1 MVSDQFETVES
12 SGPIQL
18 LVIAFPG
25 SRFKG
30 EILPQFDRLKQE
42 GIVRILDM
50 LLVRKDAAGNVLSAT
65 ATDLDW
71 EEATA
76 LGAYLGALTGYV
88 EGGREGVDRGAIAG
102 AAELADGHIFDDY
115 DIFRVTRALP
125 DDMTAALLLI
135 EHTWAKPLLD
145 AVSSADGVELLNEWV
160 RPEAVLSIEPSFPQT
175 FPQRD

>member
-1 MVSDQFETVES
+1 MVSDEFETVES

-50 LLVRKDAAGNVLSAT
+50 LLVRKDATGNVLSAT

-115 DIFRVTRALP
+115 DMWPGIQQLVECQQEALKKLLGFSC
-125 DDMTAALLLI
+125 AAARRTLI
-135 EHTWAKPLLD
+135 
-145 AVSSADGVELLNEWV
+145 
-160 RPEAVLSIEPSFPQT
+160 
-175 FPQRD
+175 

>member
-1 MVSDQFETVES
+1 VVSDPFETVES

-71 EEATA
+71 DEATA

-88 EGGREGVDRGAIAG
+88 EGGREGVDCV
-102 AAELADGHIFDDY
+102 ADGHIFDDY